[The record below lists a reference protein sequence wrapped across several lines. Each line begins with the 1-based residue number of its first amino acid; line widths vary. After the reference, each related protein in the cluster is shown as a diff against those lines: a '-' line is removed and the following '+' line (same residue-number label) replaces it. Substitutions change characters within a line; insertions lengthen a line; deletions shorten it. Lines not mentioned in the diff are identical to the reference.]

1 VEADVIKSLGDIVWR
16 AH

>member
-1 VEADVIKSLGDIVWR
+1 LSVKQDIVWR